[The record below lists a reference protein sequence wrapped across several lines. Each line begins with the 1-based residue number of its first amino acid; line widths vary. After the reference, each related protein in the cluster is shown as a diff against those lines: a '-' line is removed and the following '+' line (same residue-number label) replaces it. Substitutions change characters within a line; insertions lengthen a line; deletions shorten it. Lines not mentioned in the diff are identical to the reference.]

1 MRIKT
6 LTLKDTRVYDQVHLE
21 AHPYLNIIV
30 GDNAEGKTTLLESIH
45 VLGFT
50 KSHRTQDEKEL
61 MKTGA
66 LFAKVSSTA
75 DDQQLEVVISAEG
88 KTVKHN
94 DVKSRRLSDYVG
106 LLKVVM
112 FAPEDLELLKGA
124 PKLRRQFLDMQ
135 SGLFDKQLLRELGGY
150 KHLLKERNYRLKQV
164 ASLEALR
171 EDALFSVFSQRLAQS
186 ASYIIGQRKI
196 FLTAINEHLG
206 RIYQSIAEDG
216 EFPQLIYQPSVE
228 GDLETQWTAHL
239 EKEFI
244 TKSTQ
249 VGPHRDDFN
258 VVSHGKDF
266 TAFASQG
273 QLRTVGIALKLVLVQ
288 LLKAQKDS
296 TPVILLDDVLSE
308 LDAKRQNLLLK
319 QLNQES
325 QVFIT
330 ATDIKSIQTE
340 NLSDYALFNV
350 NNGKVE
356 RLWINIQ
363 VIHRVIFKSSKD

>member
-1 MRIKT
+1 MVHLSMRIKT
-6 LTLKDTRVYDQVHLE
+6 LTLKDTRVYDLVHLE
-21 AHPYLNIIV
+21 AHPHLNIIV

-135 SGLFDKQLLRELGGY
+135 SGLFDKQLLMELGGY
-150 KHLLKERNYRLKQV
+150 KHLLKERNHRLKQV
-164 ASLEALR
+164 TSLEALR
-171 EDALFSVFSQRLAQS
+171 EDALFSVLSQRLAQS
-186 ASYIIGQRKI
+186 ASYIIDQRKI

-206 RIYQSIAEDG
+206 RIYHSIAEDG
-216 EFPQLIYQPSVE
+216 ESPQLIYLPSVE
-228 GDLETQWTAHL
+228 GDLEKQWTAHL

-249 VGPHRDDFN
+249 VGPHRDDFK
-258 VVSHGKDF
+258 VVSHDKDF

-273 QLRTVGIALKLVLVQ
+273 QLRTVGIALKLALVQ
-288 LLKAQKDS
+288 LLKAQKES
-296 TPVILLDDVLSE
+296 PPIVLLDDVLSE
-308 LDAKRQNLLLK
+308 LDAKRQNLLLR
-319 QLNQES
+319 QLNQDS

-356 RLWINIQ
+356 RL
-363 VIHRVIFKSSKD
+363 